1 MIKTNPKRLLQSLV
15 IIAALVLVAL
25 YACGTIYQDSTA
37 KGYHHLVVLG
47 DPHLPGPTLA
57 QKEAVLAR
65 INSWEDVDSV
75 AAVGDLCEVYGTD
88 TEYAAVRAFF
98 DQLGKP
104 LFPIAGNHDI
114 IYETPQGSGGGYNTG
129 SPASQQAKLQV
140 FRQTFALAKHYYSKR
155 VGGYLLIFLST
166 DHESFTTGMSEP
178 QLDWLRAKLARH
190 RQTPTIIFF
199 HGPLNGTQY
208 NFKRYVNK
216 PHSIAQPEKTVHA
229 LLTANPQVFLWV
241 SGHTHTPPTEES
253 FASPINVYAGQV
265 TNIHNTDMKRDT
277 IWTNSLFLHP
287 DRVEVR
293 TFNHRENAWMPALDR
308 TIKPPRF

>member
-1 MIKTNPKRLLQSLV
+1 MIIVLAGCGKTIQE
-15 IIAALVLVAL
+15 
-25 YACGTIYQDSTA
+25 TTA

-57 QKEAVLAR
+57 QKEEVLAR

-75 AAVGDLCEVYGTD
+75 AAVGDLCDVYGTD
-88 TEYAAVRAFF
+88 AEYAAVRAFF
-98 DQLGKP
+98 DKLGKP
-104 LFPIAGNHDI
+104 LFPIAGNHDY

-129 SPASQQAKLQV
+129 SPASQQAKLQA
-140 FRQTFALAKHYYSKR
+140 FRQTFDLAKHYYSKR

-190 RQTPTIIFF
+190 RKTPTIIFF

-216 PHSIAQPEKTVHA
+216 PHSIAQPEETVRA

-308 TIKPPRF
+308 TIKPPTF

>member
-1 MIKTNPKRLLQSLV
+1 MIKINRKRLLQSLV
-15 IIAALVLVAL
+15 VIAVLGLVAL
-25 YACGTIYQDSTA
+25 FACGMVCQDSTD

-57 QKEAVLAR
+57 QKEEVLAR

-75 AAVGDLCEVYGTD
+75 ATVGDLCEVYGTD
-88 TEYAAVRAFF
+88 AEYVAVRAFF
-98 DQLGKP
+98 DQLDKP
-104 LFPIAGNHDI
+104 LFPIAGNHDVV
-114 IYETPQGSGGGYNTG
+114 YETPQGSGGGYNTG
-129 SPASQQAKLQV
+129 SPASQQAKLLA
-140 FRQTFALAKHYYSKR
+140 FRQTFDLSKHYYSKQ
-155 VGGYLLIFLST
+155 VVGYLLIFLST
-166 DHESFTTGMSEP
+166 DHHSFATGMSEP
-178 QLDWLRAKLARH
+178 QLAWLRAKLARH
-190 RQTPTIIFF
+190 RKTPTIIFF

-208 NFKRYVNK
+208 NFKRYINN
-216 PHSIAQPEKTVHA
+216 PHSIAQPEEIVHV

-308 TIKPPRF
+308 TIKPPKL